1 MTTAHALRPVGEPVE
16 PQEPATVENGEAEAQ
31 AAFDALI
38 EAEQRIE
45 PRDWMPA
52 AYRKTL
58 IRQISQHAHS
68 EIIGMQP
75 EGAWITR
82 APSLKRKAILLAK
95 VQDEAGHGLYL
106 YSAAQTLGIGRDE
119 MTEQLIDGRAKYS
132 SIFNYP
138 APTWADMGAIGWL
151 VDGAAICNQVPLC
164 RASYGPYGRAMV
176 RICKE
181 ESFHQRQ
188 GFEILLSLMR
198 GTAAQQEMAQDAVD
212 RWYWPSLMMFGP
224 PDDQSPNSAQS
235 MAWKI
240 KRFSN
245 DDLRQRF
252 IGMLVPQAEVLGVT
266 LPDPELRW
274 DEEAGRWHTS
284 PIDWSELHAV
294 ISGHGALNA
303 ERIRHRRDAH
313 EAGAWVRE
321 AAAEYARK
329 RAESPSRSLSLS
341 KGA

>member
-1 MTTAHALRPVGEPVE
+1 MNQAQQATAE
-16 PQEPATVENGEAEAQ
+16 TDDDAQ
-31 AAFDALI
+31 RYFTDLI
-38 EAEQRIE
+38 DHDSRIE

-52 AYRKTL
+52 AYRRTL

-75 EGAWITR
+75 EANWITR
-82 APSLKRKAILLAK
+82 APSLKRKAILMAK

-106 YSAAQTLGIGRDE
+106 YSAAQTLGISRDE
-119 MTEQLIDGRAKYS
+119 MAEQLITGKARYS

-138 APTWADMGAIGWL
+138 ALSWADMGAIGWL

-188 GFEILLSLMR
+188 GFEILLELSN
-198 GTAAQQEMAQDAVD
+198 GTPAQHEMAQDAVN

-224 PDDQSPNSAQS
+224 PDDESPNSAQS

-252 IGMLVPQAEVLGVT
+252 VDMVVPQAEVLGLD
-266 LPDPELRW
+266 LPDPALAWNEERGHYDIGEIDW
-274 DEEAGRWHTS
+274 DEFHEVLAGRGPCNTQ
-284 PIDWSELHAV
+284 
-294 ISGHGALNA
+294 
-303 ERIRHRRDAH
+303 RMQRRRQAH
-313 EAGAWVRE
+313 EEGRWVRE
-321 AAAEYARK
+321 AAAAYAEK
-329 RAESPSRSLSLS
+329 QAAAALQEAS
-341 KGA
+341 

>member
-1 MTTAHALRPVGEPVE
+1 MMTASDLSVLERD
-16 PQEPATVENGEAEAQ
+16 EAQ
-31 AAFDALI
+31 ATFDALI
-38 EAEQRIE
+38 AAEQRIE
-45 PRDWMPA
+45 PRDWMPD

-75 EGAWITR
+75 EGNWITR
-82 APSLKRKAILLAK
+82 APSLKRKAILMAK

-106 YSAAQTLGIGRDE
+106 YSAAQTLGITRDE
-119 MTEQLIDGRAKYS
+119 MTQQLIDGKAKYS

-138 APTWADMGAIGWL
+138 TPTWADMGAIGWL

-176 RICKE
+176 RVCKE

-188 GFEILLSLMR
+188 GFEILLSLMQ
-198 GTAAQQEMAQDAVD
+198 GTPAQRQMAQDAVD

-224 PDDQSPNSAQS
+224 PDDASPNSAQS

-245 DDLRQRF
+245 DELRQRF
-252 IGMLVPQAEVLGVT
+252 VGMLVPQAEILGVT
-266 LPDPELRW
+266 LPDPELRF
-274 DEEAGRWHTS
+274 DEDTQQWHMS
-284 PIDWSELHAV
+284 EIDWTEFFEVLGGRGPMNAV
-294 ISGHGALNA
+294 RLQN
-303 ERIRHRRDAH
+303 RRSAH
-313 EAGAWVRE
+313 EEGAWVRE

-329 RAESPSRSLSLS
+329 RAAAAE
-341 KGA
+341 KAVA

>member
-1 MTTAHALRPVGEPVE
+1 MSSAELTLP
-16 PQEPATVENGEAEAQ
+16 EADEAQ
-31 AAFDALI
+31 ERYFQELI
-38 EAEQRIE
+38 DRDSRIE

-52 AYRKTL
+52 AYRTSL
-58 IRQISQHAHS
+58 IRQISQHGHS

-75 EGAWITR
+75 EANWITR
-82 APSLKRKAILLAK
+82 APSLKRKAILMAK

-106 YSAAQTLGIGRDE
+106 YSATQTLGISRDE
-119 MTEQLIDGRAKYS
+119 MAEQLIAGKARYS

-138 APTWADMGAIGWL
+138 ALTWADMGAIGWL

-188 GFEILLSLMR
+188 GFEILLELSR
-198 GTAAQQEMAQDAVD
+198 GTDAQKEMAQDAIN

-224 PDDQSPNSAQS
+224 PDDESPNSAQS

-252 IGMLVPQAEVLGVT
+252 VDMVVPQAEVLGLT
-266 LPDPELRW
+266 LPDPALAW
-274 DEEAGRWHTS
+274 NEERGHYDMGE
-284 PIDWSELHAV
+284 IDWSEFHEVLA
-294 ISGHGALNA
+294 GRGPCNA
-303 ERIRHRRDAH
+303 QRMQRRRAAH
-313 EAGAWVRE
+313 EDGRWVRE
-321 AAAEYARK
+321 AAAAYAEK
-329 RAESPSRSLSLS
+329 QAAASLQAAS
-341 KGA
+341 